1 MSLDG
6 GRGSE
11 NGNGGPRQV
20 LRKGPWTAAE
30 DAILIQYVRRHGHGK
45 WNEVQRNSGLL
56 RCGKSIRLRWANHL
70 RPDLKKGAFTTEE
83 ERLIILL
90 HYTIGSK
97 WARMAAQDDSF
108 SFVLTFSKL
117 PGRTDNEI
125 KNYWN
130 TRVKRHQRAGLPIYP
145 PDIEQQQ
152 PQSHASSSSLSSLL
166 PSPPLPCQLY
176 GPTYNVH
183 SAPLFNSG
191 NFSSPTSN
199 LHPGSDYLSNFS
211 HHFKLLLGNNGGVA
225 LSLSSPCFSGPFVDQ
240 GLQLNSP
247 NFYTNSLPSYYPVG
261 GLFQRPELSGLPS
274 IQRPIQ
280 PTTTLISSGYGTRG
294 LNAHEYEIKP
304 VNLHGNSGL
313 LEDLKEERQALVQS
327 EKSQKEELLAEDNGK
342 GKYMFEN
349 GLFMVDA
356 DAAGPSG
363 ITPKNHWEHS
373 GCVGELLNKLI
384 EVESAA

>member
-11 NGNGGPRQV
+11 SGNGGPRQV

-30 DAILIQYVRRHGHGK
+30 DAILIQYVRRHGHGN

-70 RPDLKKGAFTTEE
+70 RPDIKKGAFTTEE

-97 WARMAAQDDSF
+97 WARMAAQF
-108 SFVLTFSKL
+108 

-130 TRVKRHQRAGLPIYP
+130 TRVKRRLRAGLPIYP
-145 PDIEQQQ
+145 PDIEQQLHQLQQHRQQ

-166 PSPPLPCQLY
+166 SSPPLPSQLY
-176 GPTYNVH
+176 GPTYNVP
-183 SAPLFNSG
+183 SASLFNSG
-191 NFSSPTSN
+191 NFSSPTSH
-199 LHPGSDYLSNFS
+199 LQPGSDYISNFS
-211 HHFKLLLGNNGGVA
+211 HHFKLLHSNNGGVA
-225 LSLSSPCFSGPFVDQ
+225 LSLSSPSSSGPFVNQ

-247 NFYTNSLPSYYPVG
+247 NFNTNSMPSYYPVG

-280 PTTTLISSGYGTRG
+280 PTTTLISSGYGTRS

-304 VNLHGNSGL
+304 MNLHGNSGL
-313 LEDLKEERQALVQS
+313 LEELKEEHQALVQS

-342 GKYMFEN
+342 GKYIFEH
-349 GLFMVDA
+349 GLFMEDA
-356 DAAGPSG
+356 DVAGPSG
-363 ITPKNHWEHS
+363 ITPENHWEHS
-373 GCVGELLNKLI
+373 GCVGELLIN
-384 EVESAA
+384 